1 MWLKQIADRVL
12 QSNVCLEIVG
22 HTSPTGP
29 AQMNERLSVLRAQAI
44 KQLLEHGEPRLAERL
59 VATGV
64 GPRENLIGTGKDD
77 ASDALDRR
85 VEFKVLK
92 CG

>member
-1 MWLKQIADRVL
+1 VQL
-12 QSNVCLEIVG
+12 
-22 HTSPTGP
+22 
-29 AQMNERLSVLRAQAI
+29 NERLSVLRAETIRMTLEQAD
-44 KQLLEHGEPRLAERL
+44 QRLMGRIIAS
-59 VATGV
+59 GV

-92 CG
+92 C